1 MTGATTD
8 AGREQ
13 PDTPT
18 ETALDAIA
26 ALCGC
31 PEWHYPGQLVRDV
44 AALLAERD
52 AAQDEV
58 ERLRTMNAD
67 LIENMGRQHGKLRAL
82 SAALRN
88 HHADCARD
96 TTGQCVVC
104 GIVET
109 RGGS

>member
-52 AAQDEV
+52 AA
-58 ERLRTMNAD
+58 LAD
-67 LIENMGRQHGKLRAL
+67 LDRYRRAWGPLPPEQHEAVEDAL
-82 SAALRN
+82 AAAL
-88 HHADCARD
+88 
-96 TTGQCVVC
+96 
-104 GIVET
+104 
-109 RGGS
+109 